1 MSPYPNFDIQKFYQ
15 NEPKHNCVYSKNNL
29 SKIKDG
35 TYIIII
41 DESESIR
48 THWTVLY
55 ENSENITDFEV
66 EHILKQIRKFIGK
79 KNTVAN
85 VFRTQAYHSIMCEYL
100 CIGFIDF
107 MLKRKSLFIFS

>member
-41 DESESIR
+41 DE
-48 THWTVLY
+48 
-55 ENSENITDFEV
+55 
-66 EHILKQIRKFIGK
+66 
-79 KNTVAN
+79 
-85 VFRTQAYHSIMCEYL
+85 
-100 CIGFIDF
+100 
-107 MLKRKSLFIFS
+107 